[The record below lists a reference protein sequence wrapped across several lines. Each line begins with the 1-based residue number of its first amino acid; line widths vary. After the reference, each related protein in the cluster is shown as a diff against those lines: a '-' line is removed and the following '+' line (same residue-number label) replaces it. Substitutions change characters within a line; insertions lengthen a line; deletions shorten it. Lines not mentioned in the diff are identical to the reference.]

1 VTGPRNFLRLVDN
14 AAVLGVT
21 KQRAH
26 QLARSQGFP
35 RPAGSYE
42 RGALWAKVDV
52 LRWAKGYRGGA
63 KRWGHPAVR
72 GKRL

>member
-1 VTGPRNFLRLVDN
+1 VDTIVREGAVTGTRNLMRLVDI

-35 RPAGSYE
+35 RPAES
-42 RGALWAKVDV
+42 
-52 LRWAKGYRGGA
+52 
-63 KRWGHPAVR
+63 
-72 GKRL
+72 